1 MSSSIPSLPS
11 ATASA
16 SAVPSGN
23 STLGTN
29 NGTWSAPLVPLPAD
43 VAPRPSSG
51 PQPPAGQPF
60 FFNPTHSDEAQ
71 VCYFTA
77 TAPGEKTGFSDMSPP
92 DLRKFGESM
101 CTGVGIWNKDLFA
114 CRTETANSTAVFESR
129 VKGNETSWKGKCRPY
144 AEYEERIRSAF
155 LAEPQW
161 PQRYDNSTH
170 SVATAYG
177 AFNSTAAGDYCCT
190 SAGGE
195 PIASTGLGMPS
206 GYPPDS
212 FFEYR
217 SDALSPCLV
226 PKDKADA
233 YKQCVLSADS
243 NALPMVESYQYWEPK
258 SDSGTAARKTGL
270 GFALLAA
277 ATALVASVA

>member
-16 SAVPSGN
+16 SAVPAGN

-177 AFNSTAAGDYCCT
+177 ALNSTVTGAVCCMSGD
-190 SAGGE
+190 
-195 PIASTGLGMPS
+195 PIAFTGLRLPPS
-206 GYPPDS
+206 AN
-212 FFEYR
+212 F
-217 SDALSPCLV
+217 SDYSSNALDPCLV
-226 PKDKADA
+226 TKDMADA
-233 YKQCVLSADS
+233 YKKCVLSYQY
-243 NALPMVESYQYWEPK
+243 NALPLVESYQYWEPK